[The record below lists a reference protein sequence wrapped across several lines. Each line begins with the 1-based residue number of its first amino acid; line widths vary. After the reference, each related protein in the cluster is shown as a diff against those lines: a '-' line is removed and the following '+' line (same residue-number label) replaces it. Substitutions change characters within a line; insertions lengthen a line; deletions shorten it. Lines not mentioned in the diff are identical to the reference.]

1 MDGIIELGSAQYPES
16 LRTIDDPPKKLFF
29 RGVWDASLFDNCL
42 AVVGPRKMTRYG
54 AEITDILVSQIASV
68 GITIVSGFM
77 YGIDACAHK
86 AAVNSGGR
94 TVAVMPCGI
103 ERVHPAYQER
113 LYREIIENNGLIISE
128 YEGNY
133 PPMLW
138 TYPRRN
144 RIVAGLSRAVMVVE
158 AGPKSGSLITARL
171 AKKYQRKVFVVAGQI
186 NNTLFKGVKQLI
198 KDGAE
203 VVTEANDVL
212 KYYGAE
218 RSEQE
223 DSFSVSVPDAELTG
237 VEALIVK
244 ELSVE
249 SLEIDVLS
257 RRLEISAAELGT
269 TISLMELRGI
279 LTAAAGKYYVNQG

>member
-1 MDGIIELGSAQYPES
+1 MNDIITLESAQYPR
-16 LRTIDDPPKKLFF
+16 LLKAIADPPKKLFF
-29 RGVWDASLFDNCL
+29 KGNWQADLFDNCL

-54 AEITDILVSQIASV
+54 AEITDILVSQIASA

-77 YGIDACAHK
+77 YGIDARAHQ

-94 TVAVMPCGI
+94 TIAVMPCGI
-103 ERVHPAYQER
+103 ERIHPSYQER
-113 LYREIIENNGLIISE
+113 LHCEIIENNGLIISE
-128 YEGNY
+128 HEGSY
-133 PPMLW
+133 PPLLW

-186 NNTLFKGVKQLI
+186 NSTLFKGVKQLI
-198 KDGAE
+198 KDGADI
-203 VVTEANDVL
+203 VTEANDVL
-212 KYYGAE
+212 RYYGADRE
-218 RSEQE
+218 EQE
-223 DSFSVSVPDAELTG
+223 CSFNGAVPEVELSG

-244 ELSVE
+244 ELSAE

-257 RRLEISAAELGT
+257 RRLKISAAKLGT
-269 TISLMELRGI
+269 TISLMELNGI
-279 LTAAAGKYYVNQG
+279 VAKAAGKYYVN